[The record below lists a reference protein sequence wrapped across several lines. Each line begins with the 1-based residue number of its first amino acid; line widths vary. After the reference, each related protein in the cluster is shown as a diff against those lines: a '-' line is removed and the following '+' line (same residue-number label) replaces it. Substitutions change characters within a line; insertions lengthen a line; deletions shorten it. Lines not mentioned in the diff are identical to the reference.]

1 MRIPNVAVMA
11 LFLMLSTPAM
21 ANDDAMARAQYMLR
35 QMNAEMV
42 QLKATQQTLLAE
54 KEALQKDFDK
64 LQNKYEKLTSKSSA
78 NKQAMNDKVSELKQK
93 YLEIVE
99 QNNETHKQFSEVTQE
114 KNRLYTVAS
123 EQTQTIDLCVNN
135 NKKLYEINRDLLVKY
150 ENKGVLDSLTQAE
163 PFSRLSQVQI
173 ENLVDDYQ
181 YKLDDLRVGSNL

>member
-11 LFLMLSTPAM
+11 LFLMLTTPAM

-54 KEALQKDFDK
+54 KDALQKDFDQ

-93 YLEIVE
+93 YTEMVE
-99 QNNETHKQFSEVTQE
+99 QNNETRKQLSEVTQE
-114 KNRLYTVAS
+114 KNRLYTVAT
-123 EQTQTIDLCVNN
+123 EQTQAIDLCVNN
-135 NKKLYEINRDLLVKY
+135 NKKLYGINRELLGKY

-181 YKLDDLRVGSNL
+181 YKLDDLRVGSDL